1 MERQILVVFPHPD
14 DEAFGV
20 SGLISLH
27 TTKGVPVTYACLT
40 LGEMGRNL
48 GNPFFAT
55 RETLPE
61 IRKRELMEAC
71 KACGISDLRM
81 LGYRDKTLEFLDPE
95 RVADTIEE
103 IIKEVNPSLVITF
116 YPGHGVHPDHDA
128 TGEATIRAVARF
140 PKENRPK
147 VYCKAITH
155 NRVEKL
161 GEHDVEFNVDE
172 VMDMKLATLR
182 AHRSQT
188 EGLMGNLLKKI
199 DDKENEIMDW
209 LRTEVYWTYKFD
221 D

>member
-1 MERQILVVFPHPD
+1 MERHILIVFPHPD

-20 SGLISLH
+20 SGLIGLN
-27 TTKGVPVTYACLT
+27 TKKGVPVTYACLT

-48 GNPFFAT
+48 GNPFFAN

-61 IRKRELMEAC
+61 VRKKELKEAC
-71 KACGISDLRM
+71 KAMGIEDLRM
-81 LGYRDKTLEFLDPE
+81 LGYRDKTLEFEDPE
-95 RVADTIEE
+95 LIADKIEE

-140 PKENRPK
+140 PKEQRPT

-155 NRVEKL
+155 DRVEKI
-161 GEHDVEFNVDE
+161 GEHDVEIDVTE
-172 VMDMKLATLR
+172 AEEIKLATLR

-188 EGLMGNLLKKI
+188 EAMMKRLSDKIAAQDEEVMGWI
-199 DDKENEIMDW
+199 RKEI
-209 LRTEVYWTYKFD
+209 YWTYHFD
-221 D
+221 N